1 MAVTDFKGRIID
13 HEDNLPFELE
23 ATEKSFSELCVLIKK
38 AISDMDIS
46 LKEILVC
53 GVNLSGRVNYQTGFS
68 FSYFLGEGK
77 PLTDLLESQL
87 GVPVTIENDSRAMT
101 YAEYL
106 AGDCGNIKNMLFIN
120 ASWGLGM
127 GMILD
132 GNLYFGKSGYSGE
145 FGHFPMLNNNQICRC
160 GKIGC
165 LETGASGSALHRI
178 FIEKIE
184 EGKNSSLKDKYQK
197 EGDISLGDILKAV
210 QEEDVLAI
218 EAIEEVGFVLGRA
231 IAGLIK
237 IFNPEMVV
245 IGGKLPMA
253 EDSLMLPVK
262 SEINKYSFNII
273 SKDTT
278 IRFSKLGQMAG
289 PLGACLLS
297 RSKMLGL
304 I

>member
-1 MAVTDFKGRIID
+1 
-13 HEDNLPFELE
+13 
-23 ATEKSFSELCVLIKK
+23 
-38 AISDMDIS
+38 
-46 LKEILVC
+46 
-53 GVNLSGRVNYQTGFS
+53 VNYQTGFS
-68 FSYFLGEGK
+68 FSYFLGEGR
-77 PLTDLLESQL
+77 PLTDLLENQL

-132 GNLYFGKSGYSGE
+132 GKLYFGKSGYSGE

-178 FIEKIE
+178 FIEKMQ
-184 EGKNSSLKDKYQK
+184 EGKNSSLKEKYEK
-197 EGDISLGDILKAV
+197 EGEISLSDILKAV